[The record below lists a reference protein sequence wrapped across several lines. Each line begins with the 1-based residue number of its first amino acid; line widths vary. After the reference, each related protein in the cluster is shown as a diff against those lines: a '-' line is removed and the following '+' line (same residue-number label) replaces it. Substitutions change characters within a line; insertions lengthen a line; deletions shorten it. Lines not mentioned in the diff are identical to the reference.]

1 MLGDYENKPKHS
13 KKILG
18 DKMKINIKK
27 LHPNAVVPKY
37 AKAGDAGMD
46 LYAAEQ
52 GQSDKHGNMVYKT
65 GLAMEIPDGHVGLI
79 YPRSSVSKTPHMLRN
94 HVGVIDSG
102 YRGEIMLKFGWY
114 EQAPG
119 EQQVYEAGDRIGQI
133 IVMPHPKVQFNE
145 VEELSDTDRGSGGFG
160 STGS

>member
-1 MLGDYENKPKHS
+1 
-13 KKILG
+13 
-18 DKMKINIKK
+18 MKVNIKK

-46 LYAAEQ
+46 LHAIEQ
-52 GQSDKHGNMVYKT
+52 GEADKYGNMVYKT
-65 GLAMEIPDGHVGLI
+65 GLAMEIPDGYVGLI

-114 EQAPG
+114 ETSDVRTP
-119 EQQVYEAGDRIGQI
+119 VYDAGDRIGQI
-133 IVMPHPKVQFNE
+133 IIMPHPKIQFNE

>member
-1 MLGDYENKPKHS
+1 
-13 KKILG
+13 
-18 DKMKINIKK
+18 MKVNVKK
-27 LHPNAVVPKY
+27 LHPNAVIPKY

-46 LYAAEQ
+46 LYAVEQ
-52 GQSDKHGNMVYKT
+52 GEADQYGNMVYKT
-65 GLAMEIPDGHVGLI
+65 GLAMEIPSGHVGLI

-94 HVGVIDSG
+94 HVGIIDSG

-119 EQQVYEAGDRIGQI
+119 EHKVYDAGDRIGQI
-133 IVMPHPKVQFNE
+133 MIMPYPEVNFNE
-145 VEELSDTDRGSGGFG
+145 VSDLSITERGAGGFG

>member
-1 MLGDYENKPKHS
+1 
-13 KKILG
+13 
-18 DKMKINIKK
+18 MKVNIKK

-46 LYAAEQ
+46 LYATEQ
-52 GQSDKHGNMVYKT
+52 GEADKYGNMVYKT

-102 YRGEIMLKFGWY
+102 YRGNIIAAFNCSRANKYTATLFQRLVQICPPDLSYPIEIVIVKD
-114 EQAPG
+114 
-119 EQQVYEAGDRIGQI
+119 QQ
-133 IVMPHPKVQFNE
+133 
-145 VEELSDTDRGSGGFG
+145 ELGVTERGGGGFG